1 MEKIYEVEGMTCV
14 ICKANVEKALNK
26 CIGVNK
32 ANVNLLENEVFVDFD
47 ENKIN
52 ELDLKKAVDKA
63 GYKLLLSKEKKT
75 DKEKIKLVLSIIS
88 CILLMYFSMY
98 SKNDTS
104 FIQLFLCLF
113 VLIINKHFFISG
125 FKALFSLSPNMDS
138 LVSLSS
144 SISFIYSLFALY
156 KIKNGDNFYNLYFE
170 TSAMVLTIVAFGKYI
185 EKNTKAKTGKI
196 IRGLSALIPMEAHV
210 LKEDKEE
217 IIPIDDL
224 KKNDI
229 IIIRPG
235 DSIPRDA
242 IIISGTSSFDESMIT
257 GESLPVT
264 KTIDDEIIGGVININ
279 GTIKARVNKSSNMT
293 VLANIINLTK
303 KASNEKIP
311 IERFADKISKYF
323 VFSVIGISL
332 LTLIIWLIVSK
343 DIELG
348 LNFAL
353 SVLVISCPCALGLAT
368 PAAIAVACGKSAS
381 KGILI
386 KKPEIL
392 EVMGNIK
399 TIIFDKTGT
408 LTKNHLNVVETK
420 ILSDEFINALSS
432 IEKSQNHP
440 IAWAI
445 INKYPDGNLTFDSVE
460 FIAGEGIKAIKENDI
475 YLLGNDKLLD
485 IKEEYVDYAR
495 LNNYSY
501 IALSKNNHLLGI
513 VYLTDVLRD
522 TSIKAIENLKKR
534 NIKPIM
540 CTGDNKIAAKK
551 ISKLLKIDEYLSEVK
566 PDDKNNLVLKEKKCG
581 KVAMVGDGVND
592 SIALSSADV
601 SISIKSSS
609 DIASASSDVILMK
622 NDLNDISFLYD
633 LSKKTIRIIK
643 ENLIWALG
651 YNAICIPIAA
661 GVFYNSFNLKLNP
674 MIGASAMWISS
685 AFVLANALRI
695 NTIKKEEIKMENK
708 IVIIE
713 GMMCKNCVKHVK
725 EALESLG
732 VEVEVSLEEKKAYL
746 KNTSLDDETIKGAIE
761 DAGYEVKEIIHE

>member
-47 ENKIN
+47 ENKIS

-104 FIQLFLCLF
+104 IIQLFLCLF

-144 SISFIYSLFALY
+144 AVSFIYSLFALY

-217 IIPIDDL
+217 VIPIDNL

-235 DSIPRDA
+235 DSVPRDA

-343 DIELG
+343 DIELS

-368 PAAIAVACGKSAS
+368 PAAITVACGKGAS

-392 EVMGNIK
+392 EVMGSVK

-440 IAWAI
+440 IALAI
-445 INKYPDGNLTFDSVE
+445 INKYPDGNLTFE
-460 FIAGEGIKAIKENDI
+460 
-475 YLLGNDKLLD
+475 
-485 IKEEYVDYAR
+485 
-495 LNNYSY
+495 
-501 IALSKNNHLLGI
+501 
-513 VYLTDVLRD
+513 
-522 TSIKAIENLKKR
+522 
-534 NIKPIM
+534 
-540 CTGDNKIAAKK
+540 
-551 ISKLLKIDEYLSEVK
+551 
-566 PDDKNNLVLKEKKCG
+566 
-581 KVAMVGDGVND
+581 
-592 SIALSSADV
+592 
-601 SISIKSSS
+601 
-609 DIASASSDVILMK
+609 
-622 NDLNDISFLYD
+622 
-633 LSKKTIRIIK
+633 
-643 ENLIWALG
+643 
-651 YNAICIPIAA
+651 
-661 GVFYNSFNLKLNP
+661 
-674 MIGASAMWISS
+674 
-685 AFVLANALRI
+685 
-695 NTIKKEEIKMENK
+695 
-708 IVIIE
+708 
-713 GMMCKNCVKHVK
+713 
-725 EALESLG
+725 
-732 VEVEVSLEEKKAYL
+732 
-746 KNTSLDDETIKGAIE
+746 
-761 DAGYEVKEIIHE
+761 

>member
-26 CIGVNK
+26 CTGVNK

-47 ENKIN
+47 ENKIS

-104 FIQLFLCLF
+104 IIQLFLCLF
-113 VLIINKHFFISG
+113 ALIINKHFFISG
-125 FKALFSLSPNMDS
+125 FKALFSLNPNMDS

-144 SISFIYSLFALY
+144 AVSFIYSLFALY
-156 KIKNGDNFYNLYFE
+156 KIKNGDIFYNLYFE

-235 DSIPRDA
+235 DSVPRDA
-242 IIISGTSSFDESMIT
+242 VIISGTSSFDESMIT

-264 KTIDDEIIGGVININ
+264 KTINDEIIGGVININ

-293 VLANIINLTK
+293 ILANIINLTK

-343 DIELG
+343 DIELS

-368 PAAIAVACGKSAS
+368 PAAIAVACGKGAS

-420 ILSDEFINALSS
+420 ILNDEFINALSS

-445 INKYPDGNLTFDSVE
+445 INKYPDGNLTFDNIE
-460 FIAGEGIKAIKENDI
+460 FIAGEGIKAIKENDV

-501 IALSKNNHLLGI
+501 IALSKNNRLLGI

-566 PDDKNNLVLKEKKCG
+566 PDDKNNLVLKEKTSG

-609 DIASASSDVILMK
+609 DIAGASSDVILMK

-708 IVIIE
+708 VVIIE

-746 KNTSLDDETIKGAIE
+746 KNTSLDDETIKDAIE